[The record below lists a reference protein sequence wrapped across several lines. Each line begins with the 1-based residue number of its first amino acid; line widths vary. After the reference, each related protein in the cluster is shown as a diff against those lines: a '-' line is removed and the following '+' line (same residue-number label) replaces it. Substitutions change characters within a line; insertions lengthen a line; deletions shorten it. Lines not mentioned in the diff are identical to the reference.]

1 MFALETRGEPL
12 AVPQAP
18 PGLATGLVWATQRRL
33 HTAQGMRHFPHA
45 LEEVVMLTLIGLAIV
60 VVIVAL
66 LLSEK
71 VSPVISMVLV
81 PLAGALIAGF
91 STSEITGFY
100 RHGISSVVQVVTMFI
115 FAILFF
121 GVMNDVG
128 LFDPLIRAM
137 VRITRGNVIAVAVGT
152 VLISAIAQLDGAG
165 ASTFLL
171 VVPPLLPLYQRLKM
185 SPYLLFLLLAASA
198 GVVNMLPWGGPVGR
212 VATVLEMDAVALWR
226 ELVVVQGL
234 GLALLLVLAV
244 FLGLREQRRIRR
256 QALKAELAQAMPAA
270 VSGSASAAASASV
283 ATSAPASA
291 HPSHVDELAA
301 ALQPHAAT
309 ELAMQAAAAKAAD
322 EARAQLLRPR
332 LRWVNALVFLLTLA
346 VLVMG
351 VFPPGYTF
359 MIALCVALVINYPQP
374 KVQIERINAH
384 AGGAI
389 MMASIILAAG
399 TFLGIL
405 KESGMLNSIARAL
418 VDVLPAVLLP
428 YMHLVIGA
436 IGIPLELVLS
446 TDAYYFALFPVVE
459 QITSQAGVP
468 STSAAYAMIIGSIVG
483 TFVSPFSPALWM
495 GLGLAKLSMG
505 QHIRY
510 SFFWIWGLS
519 LSLLVLTWMLGII

>member
-1 MFALETRGEPL
+1 
-12 AVPQAP
+12 
-18 PGLATGLVWATQRRL
+18 
-33 HTAQGMRHFPHA
+33 
-45 LEEVVMLTLIGLAIV
+45 MLTLIGLAII

-66 LLSEK
+66 LLTEK

-81 PLAGALIAGF
+81 PLVGALVAGF
-91 STSEITGFY
+91 STEEINAFY

-152 VLISAIAQLDGAG
+152 VVISAIAQLDGAG

-185 SPYLLFLLLAASA
+185 SPYLLFLLLASSA

-212 VATVLEMDAVALWR
+212 VATVLEMDAVALWHD
-226 ELVVVQGL
+226 LIVVQAM
-234 GLALLLVLAV
+234 GLAMLLALAV
-244 FLGLREQRRIRR
+244 FLGLREQRRIRTLVANDAR
-256 QALKAELAQAMPAA
+256 SQSSAEPAA
-270 VSGSASAAASASV
+270 EP
-283 ATSAPASA
+283 AP
-291 HPSHVDELAA
+291 VDELVA

-309 ELAMQAAAAKAAD
+309 ELAIQAAAAKAAD
-322 EARAQLLRPR
+322 EARAQLLRPQ
-332 LRWVNALVFLLTLA
+332 LRWLNTLLFLLTLA

-351 VFPPGYTF
+351 LFPPGYTF
-359 MIALCVALVINYPQP
+359 MIALCVALVINYPKP
-374 KVQIERINAH
+374 KMQIERINAH

-405 KESGMLNSIARAL
+405 KESGMLNSIAVAL

-428 YMHLVIGA
+428 YLHLVIGA

-459 QITSQAGVP
+459 QIASQAGVAP
-468 STSAAYAMIIGSIVG
+468 TAAGYAMIIGSIVG

-510 SFFWIWGLS
+510 SFFWVWGLS
-519 LSLLVLTWMLGII
+519 LSLLVATWFLGII

>member
-1 MFALETRGEPL
+1 
-12 AVPQAP
+12 
-18 PGLATGLVWATQRRL
+18 
-33 HTAQGMRHFPHA
+33 
-45 LEEVVMLTLIGLAIV
+45 MLTLIGLAIV

-244 FLGLREQRRIRR
+244 FLGLREQRRIRQ

-270 VSGSASAAASASV
+270 ASGSVPASV
-283 ATSAPASA
+283 ASSAPASA

-309 ELAMQAAAAKAAD
+309 ELAIQAAAAKAAD
-322 EARAQLLRPR
+322 EARTQLLRPR

-374 KVQIERINAH
+374 KVQIQRINAH

>member
-1 MFALETRGEPL
+1 
-12 AVPQAP
+12 
-18 PGLATGLVWATQRRL
+18 
-33 HTAQGMRHFPHA
+33 
-45 LEEVVMLTLIGLAIV
+45 MLTLIGLAII

-66 LLSEK
+66 LLTEK

-81 PLAGALIAGF
+81 PLAGAFIAGF
-91 STSEITGFY
+91 STEEINGFY

-152 VLISAIAQLDGAG
+152 VLISAVAQLDGAG

-226 ELVVVQGL
+226 ELVPVQGF

-244 FLGLREQRRIRR
+244 FLGLREQRRIRNR
-256 QALKAELAQAMPAA
+256 ARSAEVTAA
-270 VSGSASAAASASV
+270 ETAPAAASAS
-283 ATSAPASA
+283 TS
-291 HPSHVDELAA
+291 PSHVEELAA

-309 ELAMQAAAAKAAD
+309 ELAIQAAAAKAAD
-322 EARAQLLRPR
+322 EARTQLLRPR

-405 KESGMLNSIARAL
+405 KESGMLNSIALAL

-519 LSLLVLTWMLGII
+519 LSLLVATWFLGII

>member
-1 MFALETRGEPL
+1 
-12 AVPQAP
+12 
-18 PGLATGLVWATQRRL
+18 
-33 HTAQGMRHFPHA
+33 
-45 LEEVVMLTLIGLAIV
+45 MLTLIGLAII

-66 LLSEK
+66 LLTEK

-81 PLAGALIAGF
+81 PLVGALVAGF
-91 STSEITGFY
+91 STDEINAFY

-152 VLISAIAQLDGAG
+152 VVISAIAQLDGAG

-226 ELVVVQGL
+226 DLVVVQAM
-234 GLALLLVLAV
+234 GLALLLALAV
-244 FLGLREQRRIRR
+244 FLGLREQRRIR
-256 QALKAELAQAMPAA
+256 AAAQSADEAAPAPAA
-270 VSGSASAAASASV
+270 
-283 ATSAPASA
+283 ATP
-291 HPSHVDELAA
+291 VDDMAA

-309 ELAMQAAAAKAAD
+309 ELAIQAAAAKAAD
-322 EARAQLLRPR
+322 EARTQLLRPR

-359 MIALCVALVINYPQP
+359 MIALCVALVINYPKP
-374 KVQIERINAH
+374 KTQIERINAH

-405 KESGMLNSIARAL
+405 KESGMLNSIAVAL

-428 YMHLVIGA
+428 YLHLVIGA

-459 QITSQAGVP
+459 QITTQAGVAP
-468 STSAAYAMIIGSIVG
+468 TAAAYAMIIGSIVG

-510 SFFWIWGLS
+510 SFFWVWGVS
-519 LSLLVLTWMLGII
+519 LSLLVATWFLGII

>member
-1 MFALETRGEPL
+1 
-12 AVPQAP
+12 
-18 PGLATGLVWATQRRL
+18 
-33 HTAQGMRHFPHA
+33 
-45 LEEVVMLTLIGLAIV
+45 MLTLIGLAII

-66 LLSEK
+66 LLTEK

-81 PLAGALIAGF
+81 PLVGALVAGF
-91 STSEITGFY
+91 SPEEINAFY

-152 VLISAIAQLDGAG
+152 VLISAVAQLDGAG

-171 VVPPLLPLYQRLKM
+171 VVPPLLPLYRRLKM

-212 VATVLEMDAVALWR
+212 VATVLEMDAVVLWR
-226 ELVVVQGL
+226 ALIPVQAIGLVML
-234 GLALLLVLAV
+234 LAMAV
-244 FLGLREQRRIRR
+244 FLGLREQRRIRAME
-256 QALKAELAQAMPAA
+256 QGDDSADAGAQTAL
-270 VSGSASAAASASV
+270 AASHGA
-283 ATSAPASA
+283 ALAPT
-291 HPSHVDELAA
+291 PVDGLAA
-301 ALQPHAAT
+301 ALQPHGAT
-309 ELAMQAAAAKAAD
+309 ELAIQEAAERAAD

-351 VFPPGYTF
+351 LFPPGYTF

-374 KVQIERINAH
+374 KMQIERINAH

-405 KESGMLNSIARAL
+405 KESGMLNSIAVAL

-428 YMHLVIGA
+428 YLHLVIGA

-459 QITSQAGVP
+459 QITSQAGVAP
-468 STSAAYAMIIGSIVG
+468 TSAGYAMIIGSIVG

-495 GLGLAKLSMG
+495 GLGLAKLSTG

-519 LSLLVLTWMLGII
+519 LSLLAATCFLGII

>member
-1 MFALETRGEPL
+1 
-12 AVPQAP
+12 
-18 PGLATGLVWATQRRL
+18 
-33 HTAQGMRHFPHA
+33 
-45 LEEVVMLTLIGLAIV
+45 MLTLIGLAIV

-244 FLGLREQRRIRR
+244 FLGLREQRRIRQ
-256 QALKAELAQAMPAA
+256 QALKAELAQALP
-270 VSGSASAAASASV
+270 AAASGSV
-283 ATSAPASA
+283 PAPAATSAPASA

-309 ELAMQAAAAKAAD
+309 ELAIQAAAAKAAD

-374 KVQIERINAH
+374 KVQIQRINAH

>member
-1 MFALETRGEPL
+1 
-12 AVPQAP
+12 
-18 PGLATGLVWATQRRL
+18 
-33 HTAQGMRHFPHA
+33 
-45 LEEVVMLTLIGLAIV
+45 MLTLIGLAIV

-244 FLGLREQRRIRR
+244 FLGLREQRRIRQ
-256 QALKAELAQAMPAA
+256 QALKAELAQALP
-270 VSGSASAAASASV
+270 AAASGSVPAPV

-291 HPSHVDELAA
+291 HPSHVDDLAA

-309 ELAMQAAAAKAAD
+309 ELAIQAAAAKAAD

-374 KVQIERINAH
+374 KVQIQRINAH

>member
-1 MFALETRGEPL
+1 
-12 AVPQAP
+12 
-18 PGLATGLVWATQRRL
+18 
-33 HTAQGMRHFPHA
+33 
-45 LEEVVMLTLIGLAIV
+45 MLTLIGLAII

-66 LLSEK
+66 LLTER

-81 PLAGALIAGF
+81 PLVGALVAGF
-91 STSEITGFY
+91 SPEEINAFY

-152 VLISAIAQLDGAG
+152 VLISAVAQLDGAG

-171 VVPPLLPLYQRLKM
+171 VVPPLLPLYRRLKM

-212 VATVLEMDAVALWR
+212 GATVLEMDAVVLWR
-226 ELVVVQGL
+226 ALIPVQAM
-234 GLALLLVLAV
+234 GLAMLLALSV
-244 FLGLREQRRIRR
+244 FLGLREQRRIR
-256 QALKAELAQAMPAA
+256 AMEASDA
-270 VSGSASAAASASV
+270 GSNGSAEAAAAPSAAP
-283 ATSAPASA
+283 AP
-291 HPSHVDELAA
+291 VDELAA

-309 ELAMQAAAAKAAD
+309 ELAIQAAAAKAAD
-322 EARAQLLRPR
+322 EARAELLRPR
-332 LRWVNALVFLLTLA
+332 LRWVNALVFLLPLA

-351 VFPPGYTF
+351 LFPPGYTF
-359 MIALCVALVINYPQP
+359 MIALCVALVINYPKP
-374 KVQIERINAH
+374 KMQIERINAH

-405 KESGMLNSIARAL
+405 KESGMLNSIAVAL

-428 YMHLVIGA
+428 YLHLVIGA

-459 QITSQAGVP
+459 QITSQAGVAP
-468 STSAAYAMIIGSIVG
+468 TAAGYAMIIGSIVG

-519 LSLLVLTWMLGII
+519 LSLLAATCLLGII

>member
-1 MFALETRGEPL
+1 
-12 AVPQAP
+12 
-18 PGLATGLVWATQRRL
+18 
-33 HTAQGMRHFPHA
+33 
-45 LEEVVMLTLIGLAIV
+45 MLTLIGLAIV

-244 FLGLREQRRIRR
+244 FLGLREQRRIRQ

-270 VSGSASAAASASV
+270 ASGSVPAPV

-309 ELAMQAAAAKAAD
+309 ELAIQAAAAKAAD
-322 EARAQLLRPR
+322 EARTQLLRPR

-374 KVQIERINAH
+374 KVQIQRINAH

-510 SFFWIWGLS
+510 SFLWIWGLS

>member
-1 MFALETRGEPL
+1 
-12 AVPQAP
+12 
-18 PGLATGLVWATQRRL
+18 
-33 HTAQGMRHFPHA
+33 
-45 LEEVVMLTLIGLAIV
+45 MLTLIGLAII

-66 LLSEK
+66 LLTEK

-81 PLAGALIAGF
+81 PLVGALVAGF
-91 STSEITGFY
+91 STTEINAFY
-100 RHGISSVVQVVTMFI
+100 RHGIGSVVQVVTMFI

-128 LFDPLIRAM
+128 LFGPLIRAM

-198 GVVNMLPWGGPVGR
+198 GVVNMLPWGGPLGR
-212 VATVLEMDAVALWR
+212 VATVLEMDAVVLWR
-226 ELVVVQGL
+226 DLIVVQAM
-234 GLALLLVLAV
+234 GLAMLLALAV
-244 FLGLREQRRIRR
+244 FLGLREQRRIRM
-256 QALKAELAQAMPAA
+256 QARRAAQQADGGAANAVINTDAQATAATPLDAQAPAQPAA
-270 VSGSASAAASASV
+270 AAAAV
-283 ATSAPASA
+283 APAPLA
-291 HPSHVDELAA
+291 DLAA

-309 ELAMQAAAAKAAD
+309 ELAIQEAAARTAD
-322 EARAQLLRPR
+322 DARKLLLRPR

-405 KESGMLNSIARAL
+405 KESGMLNSIALAL
-418 VDVLPAVLLP
+418 VHVLPEVLLP
-428 YMHLVIGA
+428 YVHLVIGA

-459 QITSQAGVP
+459 QITSQAGVAP
-468 STSAAYAMIIGSIVG
+468 TSAAYAMVIGSIVG

-510 SFFWIWGLS
+510 SFFWVWGVS
-519 LSLLVLTWMLGII
+519 LSLLAATWFLGII

>member
-1 MFALETRGEPL
+1 
-12 AVPQAP
+12 
-18 PGLATGLVWATQRRL
+18 
-33 HTAQGMRHFPHA
+33 
-45 LEEVVMLTLIGLAIV
+45 MLTLIGLAII

-66 LLSEK
+66 LLTEK

-81 PLAGALIAGF
+81 PLVGALVAGF
-91 STSEITGFY
+91 STTEINAFY
-100 RHGISSVVQVVTMFI
+100 RHGIGSVVQVVTMFI

-198 GVVNMLPWGGPVGR
+198 GVVNMLPWGGPLGR
-212 VATVLEMDAVALWR
+212 VATVLEMDAVVLWR
-226 ELVVVQGL
+226 DLIVVQAM
-234 GLALLLVLAV
+234 GLAMLLALAV
-244 FLGLREQRRIRR
+244 FLGLREQRRIRM
-256 QALKAELAQAMPAA
+256 QARRAAQQADGGAANAVINTDAQATAATPLDAQAPAQPAA
-270 VSGSASAAASASV
+270 AAAAV
-283 ATSAPASA
+283 APAPLA
-291 HPSHVDELAA
+291 DLAA

-309 ELAMQAAAAKAAD
+309 ELAIQEAAARTAD
-322 EARAQLLRPR
+322 DARKLLLRPR

-405 KESGMLNSIARAL
+405 KESGMLNSIALAL
-418 VDVLPAVLLP
+418 VHVLPEVLLP
-428 YMHLVIGA
+428 YVHLVIGA

-459 QITSQAGVP
+459 QITSQAGVAP
-468 STSAAYAMIIGSIVG
+468 TSAAYAMVIGSIVG

-510 SFFWIWGLS
+510 SFFWVWGVS
-519 LSLLVLTWMLGII
+519 LSLLAATWFLGII

>member
-1 MFALETRGEPL
+1 
-12 AVPQAP
+12 
-18 PGLATGLVWATQRRL
+18 
-33 HTAQGMRHFPHA
+33 
-45 LEEVVMLTLIGLAIV
+45 MLTLIGLAIV

-128 LFDPLIRAM
+128 LFDPLIRTM

-198 GVVNMLPWGGPVGR
+198 GMVNMLPWGGPVGR
-212 VATVLEMDAVALWR
+212 VATVLEMDAVVLWR
-226 ELVVVQGL
+226 ALIPVQAM
-234 GLALLLVLAV
+234 GLAMLLVLSV
-244 FLGLREQRRIRR
+244 FLGLREQRRIRAMVASDANR
-256 QALKAELAQAMPAA
+256 NGSAEAAA
-270 VSGSASAAASASV
+270 VQSA
-283 ATSAPASA
+283 TKAP
-291 HPSHVDELAA
+291 VDELAA

-309 ELAMQAAAAKAAD
+309 ELAIQAAAAKAAD
-322 EARAQLLRPR
+322 EERAQLLRPR
-332 LRWVNALVFLLTLA
+332 LRWVNALVFLLTLT

-405 KESGMLNSIARAL
+405 KESGMLNSIALAL

-468 STSAAYAMIIGSIVG
+468 STSAAYAMITGSIVG

-519 LSLLVLTWMLGII
+519 LSLLVATWLLGII

>member
-1 MFALETRGEPL
+1 
-12 AVPQAP
+12 
-18 PGLATGLVWATQRRL
+18 
-33 HTAQGMRHFPHA
+33 
-45 LEEVVMLTLIGLAIV
+45 MLTLIGLAII
-60 VVIVAL
+60 VVIVTL
-66 LLSEK
+66 LLTEK

-81 PLAGALIAGF
+81 PLVGALVAGF
-91 STSEITGFY
+91 STGDITGFY
-100 RHGISSVVQVVTMFI
+100 RHGIGSVVQVVTMFI

-137 VRITRGNVIAVAVGT
+137 VRVTRGNVIAVAVGT
-152 VLISAIAQLDGAG
+152 VLISAVAQLDGAG

-212 VATVLEMDAVALWR
+212 VATVLEMDAVVLWR
-226 ELVVVQGL
+226 ELIVVQGI
-234 GLALLLVLAV
+234 GMAMLLVLAV
-244 FLGLREQRRIRR
+244 LLGLREQRRIRT
-256 QALKAELAQAMPAA
+256 QALSAEQAAPAPAA
-270 VSGSASAAASASV
+270 PNVV
-283 ATSAPASA
+283 E
-291 HPSHVDELAA
+291 ELAA

-309 ELAMQAAAAKAAD
+309 ELAIQAAAAKAAD
-322 EARAQLLRPR
+322 DARAQLLRPG
-332 LRWVNALVFLLTLA
+332 LRWVNALVFLLTLT

-351 VFPPGYTF
+351 LFPPGYVF

-374 KVQIERINAH
+374 RVQIERINAH

-405 KESGMLNSIARAL
+405 KESGMLNSIALAL
-418 VDVLPAVLLP
+418 VDVLPSVLLP
-428 YMHLVIGA
+428 YMHLVIGV

-510 SFFWIWGLS
+510 SFIWIWALS
-519 LSLLVLTWMLGII
+519 LSLLAATWFLGII

>member
-1 MFALETRGEPL
+1 
-12 AVPQAP
+12 
-18 PGLATGLVWATQRRL
+18 
-33 HTAQGMRHFPHA
+33 
-45 LEEVVMLTLIGLAIV
+45 MLTLIGLAIV

-244 FLGLREQRRIRR
+244 FLGLREQRRIRQ

-270 VSGSASAAASASV
+270 ESGSAPAPASALASASV
-283 ATSAPASA
+283 ASSAPASA

-309 ELAMQAAAAKAAD
+309 ELAIQAAAAKAAD
-322 EARAQLLRPR
+322 EARTQLLRPR

-374 KVQIERINAH
+374 KVQIQRINAH

-495 GLGLAKLSMG
+495 GLGLAKLSMSL
-505 QHIRY
+505 HIRY
-510 SFFWIWGLS
+510 SVFWIWCLS

>member
-1 MFALETRGEPL
+1 
-12 AVPQAP
+12 
-18 PGLATGLVWATQRRL
+18 
-33 HTAQGMRHFPHA
+33 
-45 LEEVVMLTLIGLAIV
+45 MLTLIGLAII

-66 LLSEK
+66 LLTEK

-81 PLAGALIAGF
+81 PLAGALVAGF
-91 STSEITGFY
+91 STEEINGFY

-121 GVMNDVG
+121 GVMSDVG
-128 LFDPLIRAM
+128 LFDPVIRTM
-137 VRITRGNVIAVAVGT
+137 VRVTRGNVIAVAVGT
-152 VLISAIAQLDGAG
+152 VLISAVAQLDGAG

-212 VATVLEMDAVALWR
+212 VATVLEMDAVVLWR
-226 ELVVVQGL
+226 ELIVVQAIGL
-234 GLALLLVLAV
+234 VLLLAMAV
-244 FLGLREQRRIRR
+244 FLGLREQRRIRA
-256 QALKAELAQAMPAA
+256 QALHAEPAEPVA
-270 VSGSASAAASASV
+270 
-283 ATSAPASA
+283 ATSVSQ
-291 HPSHVDELAA
+291 LAA
-301 ALQPHAAT
+301 ALQPHGAT
-309 ELAMQAAAAKAAD
+309 ELAIQQATARAAD

-332 LRWVNALVFLLTLA
+332 LRWVNALVFVLTLA

-351 VFPPGYTF
+351 LFPPGYTF
-359 MIALCVALVINYPQP
+359 MIALCVALVINYPKP
-374 KVQIERINAH
+374 KMQIERINAH

-405 KESGMLNSIARAL
+405 KESGMLNSIALAL
-418 VDVLPAVLLP
+418 VDVLPAMLLP
-428 YMHLVIGA
+428 YLHLVIGA

-468 STSAAYAMIIGSIVG
+468 AASAGYAMIIGSIVG

-519 LSLLVLTWMLGII
+519 LSLLTATWFLGII